1 MYQRACVKERSTCII
16 SKTHKHS
23 KLVLE
28 SCVLYNEYSFSAVV
42 FFFPFSKYRFRPV
55 YQVEGTGNGKDS
67 QW

>member
-1 MYQRACVKERSTCII
+1 MVVKQTMYQRACVKERSTCII

-42 FFFPFSKYRFRPV
+42 FFFFFLSVNTEF
-55 YQVEGTGNGKDS
+55 GLCTG
-67 QW
+67 